1 MKNLISISLI
11 FALLAGS
18 GAVLA
23 GEHQAGMSHAAM
35 QGMEHKASAMQ
46 AHKGEGMV
54 NKIDLE
60 HSKINL
66 THGPVK
72 SLGWLGMTMD
82 FKVKDNAILK
92 GIKLGQKV
100 AFEVMKEGEGQFYVV
115 RIVLLK

>member
-1 MKNLISISLI
+1 MKSIISSSLLLV
-11 FALLAGS
+11 LLAGS

-23 GEHQAGMSHAAM
+23 GEHQAGMNHATM
-35 QGMEHKASAMQ
+35 QGMEHTASAVQ
-46 AHKGEGMV
+46 VHNGEGMV

-72 SLGWLGMTMD
+72 SLGWPGMTMD

-92 GIKLGQKV
+92 GIKPG
-100 AFEVMKEGEGQFYVV
+100 
-115 RIVLLK
+115 